1 MLIFWVEQR
10 VVIVAKQ
17 LIYLARVKGSQGYFN
32 KVCLYVRFLLAL
44 NSLGF
49 FFNPLLLGRKGEVST
64 LFFHL
69 LFFKY
74 LQLKIANM
82 PNQHILG
89 QHVLNLLISD
99 SLMSSVLRTVVLYI
113 LSRFSVASDRK
124 KNIVPVT
131 LSCLE
136 VQLYI
141 EVKYFFMWLY

>member
-1 MLIFWVEQR
+1 MLIFQVEQR

-17 LIYLARVKGSQGYFN
+17 LTYLARVKESQGYFN
-32 KVCLYVRFLLAL
+32 KVCLYRFLLAL
-44 NSLGF
+44 TFLGF

-69 LFFKY
+69 LFFRY
-74 LQLKIANM
+74 LQLKIAIM

-113 LSRFSVASDRK
+113 LSRFSVASYRK
-124 KNIVPVT
+124 KNIVFVT

-136 VQLYI
+136 VQLHI
-141 EVKYFFMWLY
+141 EVKYFFMWFY